1 MFTIDNNDEM
11 TSSDNYRARH
21 VYHDLKRNKSKDK
34 TSEKW
39 GYPLK
44 QSMLTMEQI
53 QVQNTKMYV

>member
-44 QSMLTMEQI
+44 QSMLTME
-53 QVQNTKMYV
+53 